1 MATST
6 PEAST
11 HSSHTLFAMTILPS
25 SLLWR
30 TFLLISL
37 LMLLSVLAW
46 FTIFRAYQDE
56 PRARQMTQLIVS
68 AVNLTRSAI
77 INSAPEKRHALLRD
91 FSDHEGIHIYPAEHD
106 EKIEPLNDDPLLHAI
121 QELLRNELG
130 AQTRMSLAR
139 NGESAVFVNFS
150 IGKGEDNE
158 YWVALPRKRLEHV
171 PHRQWL
177 GWGLAALLLSLCGA
191 YLIVSRITRP
201 LRALA
206 RAAGEIGQ
214 GRQPHPLTETG
225 PSEIIALAH
234 AFNQMT
240 TDLARLD
247 SDRTLILAGIS
258 HDLRTPLTRLRMGIE
273 MTIPEKPQ
281 DPSLG
286 ALRDGMVAD
295 IDEMDQ
301 TINQFLDFA
310 RENGGEPVQE
320 TDLSSLL
327 QDIATHYT
335 RRAITIQT
343 DLTTQA
349 TLSVRPHA
357 LRRAI
362 VNLIDNALRY
372 AGTHDLRLALLRE
385 ETRIIIEVS
394 DRGPGIPPQEIERL
408 KLPFTRLETAR
419 SNISGAGLGLAIVE
433 RIARQHDGTLQLLPR
448 EGGGLAARISLPA

>member
-1 MATST
+1 
-6 PEAST
+6 
-11 HSSHTLFAMTILPS
+11 MTILPS

-30 TFLLISL
+30 TFLLITL

-46 FTIFRAYQDE
+46 FAIFRAYQDE

-91 FSDHEGIHIYPAEHD
+91 FSDHEGIHIYPVEHD
-106 EKIEPLNDDPLLHAI
+106 EKIDPLDEDPLLHSI
-121 QELLRNELG
+121 QDLLRNELG
-130 AQTRMSLAR
+130 PQTRMSLAR
-139 NGESAVFVNFS
+139 NGESAVFVSFS
-150 IGKGEDNE
+150 IGEGEDNE

-240 TDLARLD
+240 NDLARLD

-273 MTIPEKPQ
+273 MAIPEKPQ
-281 DPSLG
+281 DPGLG
-286 ALRDGMVAD
+286 AMRDGMVAD
-295 IDEMDQ
+295 IEEMDQ

-320 TDLSSLL
+320 TELSGLL
-327 QDIATHYT
+327 QNIAAQYA
-335 RRAITIQT
+335 RRAVAIQVSLKAHPTIN
-343 DLTTQA
+343 LRPQA
-349 TLSVRPHA
+349 M
-357 LRRAI
+357 RRAVI
-362 VNLIDNALRY
+362 NLIDNALRY
-372 AGTHDLRLALLRE
+372 AGSHDLRLALMRE
-385 ETRIIIEVS
+385 DAHVIIEVS
-394 DRGPGIPPQEIERL
+394 DRGPGIPSREIERL

-433 RIARQHDGTLQLLPR
+433 RIARQHDGTLQLMPR
-448 EGGGLAARISLPA
+448 EGGGLSARIVLPA